1 MYLIFVSAPCV
12 RLYFVKYSL
21 GSPNIILVAIML
33 DDIDHKILEIIQ
45 KQGRTRRNDLAE
57 RVGLSLPAVSERLR
71 KLEEG
76 GIITGYFAR
85 LDHKILGKDI
95 TAFVLA
101 TIDSSKHYSSFVEHI
116 ENTDDILECHAIT
129 GEGTHLLKIR
139 TENTA
144 SLEKLLAKIQ
154 SWTGVTKTT
163 TSIVLSSP
171 KETSVIKVHLH
182 K

>member
-1 MYLIFVSAPCV
+1 
-12 RLYFVKYSL
+12 
-21 GSPNIILVAIML
+21 ML
-33 DDIDHKILEIIQ
+33 DEIDQKILEIIQ
-45 KQGRTRRNDLAE
+45 KEGRTRRNDLAE

-71 KLEEG
+71 KLEEAG
-76 GIITGYFAR
+76 VIVGYFAK
-85 LDHKILGKDI
+85 LNHHLLGKDI

-101 TIDSSKHYSSFVEHI
+101 TIDSSKHYSTFVDHI
-116 ENTDDILECHAIT
+116 SALEDILECHAIT

-139 TENTA
+139 TANTA

-154 SWTGVTKTT
+154 SWSGVTKTT

-171 KETSVIKVHLH
+171 KETTIIKIHNH